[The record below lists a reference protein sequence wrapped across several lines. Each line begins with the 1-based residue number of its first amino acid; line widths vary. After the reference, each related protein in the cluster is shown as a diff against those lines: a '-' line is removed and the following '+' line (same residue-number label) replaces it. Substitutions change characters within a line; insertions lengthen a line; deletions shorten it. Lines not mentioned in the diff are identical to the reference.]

1 MRRKPGSRVGNIRLP
16 TLDGTSFELD
26 RLRGRRML
34 LAFFR
39 FASCPFCNLRVH
51 ELVAHYPEFGDRF
64 EVVAIFESSPDN
76 LRRFAARHAAPFPVL
91 ADEHGV
97 HYREYGIERSLAGT
111 LKGMV
116 GRMPALLNAMLVR
129 GYLPWRIRG
138 HLTTMPADFLV
149 DEQGVIRT
157 AHYGRDEGDHLPLA
171 AVRAF
176 ARNEALDDPE
186 RKTVLTDQE
195 RVRDI
200 TTRRHP

>member
-1 MRRKPGSRVGNIRLP
+1 MRRAPGNQIGNIRLP
-16 TLDGTSFELD
+16 TLDGAPFALD
-26 RLRGRRML
+26 SLRGRRLL

-51 ELVAHYPEFGDRF
+51 ELVRHFPEFGERF
-64 EVVAIFESSPDN
+64 AVVAIFESSPEN

-97 HYREYGIERSLAGT
+97 YYREYGIERSLAGT
-111 LKGMV
+111 VRGMF
-116 GRMPALLNAMLVR
+116 GRLPALLQAMFVR

-149 DEQGVIRT
+149 DERGVIRT
-157 AHYGRDEGDHLPLA
+157 AYYGRDEGDHLPLA

-176 ARNEALDDPE
+176 ARGEPAGEAGREIP
-186 RKTVLTDQE
+186 V
-195 RVRDI
+195 
-200 TTRRHP
+200 